1 MAKLSIQIMR
11 VRYWRLN
18 LDELRNGKYPI
29 ENVNHW
35 EIKCLQGEYEHFGV
49 FWYKY
54 GTPFDKEPVNGLCF
68 YYNDIPIEKV
78 KDIADFLTSKFG
90 GKISYRQTRGFLQGS
105 KEFADNQSIANL
117 AQELSIRYN
126 APIEMTIEFEK
137 IDKETQDKVISL
149 PEKKALPIAGPD

>member
-18 LDELRNGKYPI
+18 LDDLRNSNYPI

-35 EIKCLQGEYEHFGV
+35 EIKCLQGEHEHFGV

-68 YYNDIPIEKV
+68 YYNDIPEEKV
-78 KDIADFLTSKFG
+78 KDIADFLISKFG
-90 GKISYRQTRGFLQGS
+90 GKISYRATRGFLQGS
-105 KEFADNQSIANL
+105 KEFADKQSISNL
-117 AQELSIRYN
+117 AQELSLRYN

-137 IDKETQDKVISL
+137 IDKETQNKVIGL